1 MENFNCTPQ
10 QVEEVRE
17 KIFKTLRDWSE
28 SEYQEE
34 MAFLG
39 IDDSNMSWERKKIL
53 VILYMLSGVKDKEGW
68 FYIDNIN
75 LSEICEVGERTITR
89 VKRDFERLGIIKIK
103 RGYQGYPTRY
113 KFFENKLNKLP
124 KISKKTSESTLAALA
139 GKNVIPANENEI
151 RKSLI
156 ASLLSSYIEVPANEA
171 NKKDVEKNIL
181 EGGVQYKEQY
191 KDKEKDEYKEQ
202 YKDKEI
208 DKNKDIEKDEYKEGL
223 IMNKIN
229 NNKTMEELIKKLIV
243 SIDNNTRVQL
253 EVNTKL
259 IESNDRNNKELTTSI
274 LSLKNGNETNPSI
287 ETYKK
292 EIEEKDNRVKT
303 LQDEINKIQDEA
315 STLVE
320 KKDIEIENLQEENNK
335 LQDKVNKLQERL
347 NKVTVTANGNETNHS
362 SSIVDKI
369 LSHSLDVV
377 TKHPTK
383 DKAWKQEKELQ
394 EEKQEQSPKVDTKT
408 TVVENNSNND
418 EKNYVLKKLEC
429 EIIKPFKSSII
440 NAKNYEKLMKTQEDF
455 ADVVKKFYTVHND
468 VITSSEMKSIIN
480 EVRTVF
486 QQKEEELTSK
496 VDTNEYSS
504 KSNGIVQVEEDNT
517 NSLQQN
523 PSKEETKETTAVEN
537 SLKEDEAKYNQF
549 QSNKETTPKSENCE
563 EKEEATTE
571 QNTANSKNV
580 EVSKTDTPN
589 YKEKTQE
596 ELDKEL
602 DKTVS
607 SMFLTDTKQAVS
619 TKKSE
624 EVKFPETKVIPLRE
638 GEEKRQ
644 FQELVDNTTINQMLE
659 SYSALDKGKYEEI
672 LTEIRKSVTK
682 GNYPQRI
689 VQAYLNAIEH
699 KGYYCN
705 IQNAMK
711 PLEDTK
717 EVTVT
722 ATSTPKRDSFEE
734 FIKDKMDNIEKN
746 VKECGD
752 ELPFGNKPKSNHQDV
767 EESNCYQSEVEK
779 IAMAATCSYDESQD
793 ALF

>member
-1 MENFNCTPQ
+1 M
-10 QVEEVRE
+10 
-17 KIFKTLRDWSE
+17 
-28 SEYQEE
+28 
-34 MAFLG
+34 
-39 IDDSNMSWERKKIL
+39 
-53 VILYMLSGVKDKEGW
+53 
-68 FYIDNIN
+68 
-75 LSEICEVGERTITR
+75 
-89 VKRDFERLGIIKIK
+89 
-103 RGYQGYPTRY
+103 
-113 KFFENKLNKLP
+113 
-124 KISKKTSESTLAALA
+124 AALA

-156 ASLLSSYIEVPANEA
+156 TSLLSSYIEVPANEA
-171 NKKDVEKNIL
+171 NKKDLEKNIL

-191 KDKEKDEYKEQ
+191 KDK
-202 YKDKEI
+202 

-274 LSLKNGNETNPSI
+274 LSLKNGNETNLSI

-292 EIEEKDNRVKT
+292 EIEEKDNLIKT
-303 LQDEINKIQDEA
+303 LKDEINKIQDEV

-320 KKDIEIENLQEENNK
+320 KKDIEIENLK
-335 LQDKVNKLQERL
+335 TRL
-347 NKVTVTANGNETNHS
+347 NNSIEYFKKIRQYIPKELRTTNGKETNHS
-362 SSIVDKI
+362 SSTSIESKI
-369 LSHSLDVV
+369 ISHSLDVV
-377 TKHPTK
+377 TKYPTK
-383 DKAWKQEKELQ
+383 DKAWKQEQQEKALQ
-394 EEKQEQSPKVDTKT
+394 EAKQEQSPNVDTKT

-496 VDTNEYSS
+496 VDTNESSS

-537 SLKEDEAKYNQF
+537 SSKEDEAKYNQF
-549 QSNKETTPKSENCE
+549 QSNKETTPKTENCE
-563 EKEEATTE
+563 EKKETTAE
-571 QNTANSKNV
+571 PSTANSKNI

-589 YKEKTQE
+589 DKEKTQE

-672 LTEIRKSVTK
+672 LTEIRKAVTK

-705 IQNAMK
+705 LQNAMK

-722 ATSTPKRDSFEE
+722 ATSTPKGDSLEE
-734 FIKDKMDNIEKN
+734 FLKDKVDNIKKN
-746 VKECGD
+746 AEENGN
-752 ELPFGNKPKSNHQDV
+752 ELPFGKNPKSRYQDV
-767 EESNCYQSEVEK
+767 DESNYYQSEEEK
-779 IAMAATCSYDESQD
+779 VAMSATCSYDETQD
-793 ALF
+793 AVF

>member
-34 MAFLG
+34 MTFLG

-156 ASLLSSYIEVPANEA
+156 TSLLSSYIEVPANEA
-171 NKKDVEKNIL
+171 NKKDLEKNIL

-191 KDKEKDEYKEQ
+191 KDKNKDIEKDKN
-202 YKDKEI
+202 
-208 DKNKDIEKDEYKEGL
+208 KNKDIEKDEYKEGL

-274 LSLKNGNETNPSI
+274 LSLKNGNETNLSI

-320 KKDIEIENLQEENNK
+320 KKDIEIEKLKEENNK
-335 LQDKVNKLQERL
+335 LKEENNKLQERL
-347 NKVTVTANGNETNHS
+347 NKVTATANGNKTNHS
-362 SSIVDKI
+362 SYTSNVDKI
-369 LSHSLDVV
+369 ISYQLKSV
-377 TKHPTK
+377 TEHPTK
-383 DKAWKQEKELQ
+383 DKAWKQETT
-394 EEKQEQSPKVDTKT
+394 KQEQSPKVDTKT

-496 VDTNEYSS
+496 VDTNESSS

-523 PSKEETKETTAVEN
+523 TSNEETKETTAVEN
-537 SLKEDEAKYNQF
+537 SSKEDEAKYNQF
-549 QSNKETTPKSENCE
+549 QSNKETTPKTENCE
-563 EKEEATTE
+563 EKKEATAEPSTS
-571 QNTANSKNV
+571 NSKNI

-589 YKEKTQE
+589 DKEKTQE

-659 SYSALDKGKYEEI
+659 SYSALDGDKYKEI
-672 LTEIRKSVTK
+672 LTEIRKAVTK
-682 GNYPQRI
+682 GNYQKKI
-689 VQAYLNAIEH
+689 VNAYIEH
-699 KGYYCN
+699 IWNTYSFDCN
-705 IQNAMK
+705 LQDAMK

-722 ATSTPKRDSFEE
+722 ATSTPKMDSLEE
-734 FIKDKMDNIEKN
+734 FIKDKVDNIEKN

-752 ELPFGNKPKSNHQDV
+752 ELPFGNNSKSNHQDV
-767 EESNCYQSEVEK
+767 DESNYYQSEEEK
-779 IAMAATCSYDESQD
+779 VAMAATCSYDESQD

>member
-34 MAFLG
+34 MTFLG

-156 ASLLSSYIEVPANEA
+156 TSLLSSYIEVPANEA
-171 NKKDVEKNIL
+171 NKKDLEKNIL

-191 KDKEKDEYKEQ
+191 KDKNKDIEK
-202 YKDKEI
+202 
-208 DKNKDIEKDEYKEGL
+208 DKNKDIEKDENKEGL

-259 IESNDRNNKELTTSI
+259 IESNDRNNKEL
-274 LSLKNGNETNPSI
+274 KNGNETNPSI

-320 KKDIEIENLQEENNK
+320 KKDIEIEKLKEENNK
-335 LQDKVNKLQERL
+335 LKERL
-347 NKVTVTANGNETNHS
+347 NKVTATANGNKTNHS
-362 SSIVDKI
+362 SYTSNVDKI
-369 LSHSLDVV
+369 ISYQLKSV
-377 TKHPTK
+377 TEHPTK
-383 DKAWKQEKELQ
+383 DKAWKQEQQEKALQ
-394 EEKQEQSPKVDTKT
+394 EAKQEQSPNVDTKT

-496 VDTNEYSS
+496 VDTNESS
-504 KSNGIVQVEEDNT
+504 SNSNGIVQVEEDNT

-537 SLKEDEAKYNQF
+537 SSKEDEAKYNQF
-549 QSNKETTPKSENCE
+549 QSNKETTPKTENCE
-563 EKEEATTE
+563 EKKEATAE
-571 QNTANSKNV
+571 PSTANSKNV

-589 YKEKTQE
+589 DKEKTKE
-596 ELDKEL
+596 EIDKEFE
-602 DKTVS
+602 KETS

-644 FQELVDNTTINQMLE
+644 FQELVDNQTLNRLLKD
-659 SYSALDKGKYEEI
+659 YSEKRNFDEI
-672 LTEIRKSVTK
+672 LTEIRKAITK
-682 GNYPQRI
+682 GNYPKKI
-689 VQAYLNAIEH
+689 VNAYIEYAWHTYTFDCEVQDAI
-699 KGYYCN
+699 
-705 IQNAMK
+705 K

-717 EVTVT
+717 EEKETT
-722 ATSTPKRDSFEE
+722 AETTSTPKGDSLEE
-734 FIKDKMDNIEKN
+734 FLKDKVDNIKKN
-746 VKECGD
+746 AEENGN
-752 ELPFGNKPKSNHQDV
+752 ELPFGKNPKSRYQDV
-767 EESNCYQSEVEK
+767 DESNYYQSEEEK
-779 IAMAATCSYDESQD
+779 VAMSATCSYDETQD
-793 ALF
+793 AVF

>member
-34 MAFLG
+34 MTFLG

-156 ASLLSSYIEVPANEA
+156 TSLLSSYIEVPANEA
-171 NKKDVEKNIL
+171 NKKDLEKNIL

-191 KDKEKDEYKEQ
+191 KEQ
-202 YKDKEI
+202 YKDK
-208 DKNKDIEKDEYKEGL
+208 NKEKDEYKEGL

-292 EIEEKDNRVKT
+292 EIEEKNNRVKT

-320 KKDIEIENLQEENNK
+320 KKDIETEKLKEENNKLKEENNK
-335 LQDKVNKLQERL
+335 LQEENNKLQERL
-347 NKVTVTANGNETNHS
+347 NKVTATANGNKTNHS
-362 SSIVDKI
+362 SYTSNVDKI
-369 LSHSLDVV
+369 ISYQLKSV
-377 TKHPTK
+377 TEHPTK
-383 DKAWKQEKELQ
+383 DKAWKQEQQEKALQ
-394 EEKQEQSPKVDTKT
+394 EAKQEQSPNVDTKT

-496 VDTNEYSS
+496 VNTNESSS

-537 SLKEDEAKYNQF
+537 SSKEDEAKYNQF
-549 QSNKETTPKSENCE
+549 QSNKETTPKTENCE
-563 EKEEATTE
+563 EKKEATAE
-571 QNTANSKNV
+571 PSTANSKNI

-607 SMFLTDTKQAVS
+607 SMFLTDTKQAVP
-619 TKKSE
+619 TKNSE

-659 SYSALDKGKYEEI
+659 SYSALDEDKYKEI
-672 LTEIRKSVTK
+672 LTEIRKAVTK

-705 IQNAMK
+705 LQNAMK

-722 ATSTPKRDSFEE
+722 ATSTPKMDSLEE
-734 FIKDKMDNIEKN
+734 FIKDKVDNIEKN

-752 ELPFGNKPKSNHQDV
+752 ELPFGNNSKSNHQYVD
-767 EESNCYQSEVEK
+767 ESNYYQSEEEK
-779 IAMAATCSYDESQD
+779 VAMAATCSNDESQD

>member
-394 EEKQEQSPKVDTKT
+394 EAKQEQSPKVDTKT

-496 VDTNEYSS
+496 VDTNESSS
-504 KSNGIVQVEEDNT
+504 KSNGEVQVEEDNT

-537 SLKEDEAKYNQF
+537 SSKEDEAKYNQF
-549 QSNKETTPKSENCE
+549 QSNKETTPKTENCE
-563 EKEEATTE
+563 EKKETTAE
-571 QNTANSKNV
+571 PSTANSKNI

-596 ELDKEL
+596 EL

-659 SYSALDKGKYEEI
+659 SYSALDGDKYKEI
-672 LTEIRKSVTK
+672 LTEIRKAVTK

-705 IQNAMK
+705 LQNAMK

-722 ATSTPKRDSFEE
+722 ATSTPKRDSLEE
-734 FIKDKMDNIEKN
+734 FIKDKVDNIEKN

-752 ELPFGNKPKSNHQDV
+752 ELPFGNNSKSNHQDV
-767 EESNCYQSEVEK
+767 EQSNYYQSEEEK

>member
-139 GKNVIPANENEI
+139 GKDIIPANENEI

-156 ASLLSSYIEVPANEA
+156 TSLLSSYIEVPANEA
-171 NKKDVEKNIL
+171 NKKDLEKNIL

-191 KDKEKDEYKEQ
+191 KDKNKDIEK
-202 YKDKEI
+202 
-208 DKNKDIEKDEYKEGL
+208 DKNKDIEKDENKEGL

-320 KKDIEIENLQEENNK
+320 KKDIEIEKLKEENNK
-335 LQDKVNKLQERL
+335 LKEENNKLKERL
-347 NKVTVTANGNETNHS
+347 NKVTATANGNKTNHS
-362 SSIVDKI
+362 SYTSNVDKI
-369 LSHSLDVV
+369 ISYQLKSV
-377 TKHPTK
+377 TEHPTK
-383 DKAWKQEKELQ
+383 DKAWKQEQQEKALQ
-394 EEKQEQSPKVDTKT
+394 EAKQEQSPNVDTKT

-496 VDTNEYSS
+496 VDTNESSS

-537 SLKEDEAKYNQF
+537 SSKEDEAKYNQF
-549 QSNKETTPKSENCE
+549 QSNKETTPKTENCE
-563 EKEEATTE
+563 EKKETTAE
-571 QNTANSKNV
+571 PSTANSKNI

-589 YKEKTQE
+589 DKEKTQE

-607 SMFLTDTKQAVS
+607 SMFLTDTKQAVP
-619 TKKSE
+619 TKNSE

-644 FQELVDNTTINQMLE
+644 FQELVSNQTINALLE
-659 SYSALDKGKYEEI
+659 GYSALDENKYKEI
-672 LTEIRKSVTK
+672 LTEIRKAVTK

-722 ATSTPKRDSFEE
+722 ATSTPKSDSLEE
-734 FIKDKMDNIEKN
+734 FIKDKVDNIEKN

-752 ELPFGNKPKSNHQDV
+752 ELPFGNNSKSNHQDV
-767 EESNCYQSEVEK
+767 EESNYYQSEEEK

>member
-1 MENFNCTPQ
+1 ME
-10 QVEEVRE
+10 E
-17 KIFKTLRDWSE
+17 KKQSV
-28 SEYQEE
+28 QEE
-34 MAFLG
+34 QTREIFDELRGWNDDDFNEAFQELE
-39 IDDSNMSWERKKIL
+39 IENCNISTEKKKLLVMLNMLDGVKQNGWFFATNQLLCE
-53 VILYMLSGVKDKEGW
+53 LSGMKDRTLTRTKKYFKDLKIINFRRGCKEHST
-68 FYIDNIN
+68 D
-75 LSEICEVGERTITR
+75 
-89 VKRDFERLGIIKIK
+89 
-103 RGYQGYPTRY
+103 Y
-113 KFFENKLNKLP
+113 KFNRKNIINLP
-124 KISKKTSESTLAALA
+124 KIKCGVLPNKSGDSPIVKSGISNSISDSYQVQHATFFNTIENGVPYTETYSNSNTETYSNSNTEIYSKKESYTDS
-139 GKNVIPANENEI
+139 NINNNI
-151 RKSLI
+151 
-156 ASLLSSYIEVPANEA
+156 
-171 NKKDVEKNIL
+171 NKKDNNIMNNLINIL
-181 EGGVQYKEQY
+181 
-191 KDKEKDEYKEQ
+191 
-202 YKDKEI
+202 
-208 DKNKDIEKDEYKEGL
+208 IE
-223 IMNKIN
+223 
-229 NNKTMEELIKKLIV
+229 NNKELIENI
-243 SIDNNTRVQL
+243 N
-253 EVNTKL
+253 
-259 IESNDRNNKELTTSI
+259 RNNKELTTSI

-335 LQDKVNKLQERL
+335 LQDKVNKLQEENNKLQERL

-383 DKAWKQEKELQ
+383 DKAWKQEKALQ
-394 EEKQEQSPKVDTKT
+394 ETTKQEQSPKVDTKT
-408 TVVENNSNND
+408 TVVENDSNND

-440 NAKNYEKLMKTQEDF
+440 NAKNYEKLMKTQEDIC
-455 ADVVKKFYTVHND
+455 DVVENFYTVHKD
-468 VITSSEMKSIIN
+468 VITISDIKPFSN
-480 EVRTVF
+480 ELRTVF
-486 QQKEEELTSK
+486 QQKEEELQQK
-496 VDTNEYSS
+496 TNINEPSS
-504 KSNGIVQVEEDNT
+504 KSNGEVQVEEDNT

-537 SLKEDEAKYNQF
+537 SSKEDEAKYNQF
-549 QSNKETTPKSENCE
+549 QSNKETTPKTENCE
-563 EKEEATTE
+563 EKKETTAE
-571 QNTANSKNV
+571 PSTANSKNI

-589 YKEKTQE
+589 DKEKTQE

-607 SMFLTDTKQAVS
+607 SMFLTDTNQAVS

-659 SYSALDKGKYEEI
+659 SYSALDKVKYEEI
-672 LTEIRKSVTK
+672 LTEIRKTVTK

-689 VQAYLNAIEH
+689 VQAYLNAIEY

-711 PLEDTK
+711 PLEDTI

-722 ATSTPKRDSFEE
+722 ATSTPKRDSIEE
-734 FIKDKMDNIEKN
+734 FIKDKVDNIEKN

>member
-139 GKNVIPANENEI
+139 GKDIIPANENEI

-156 ASLLSSYIEVPANEA
+156 TSLLSSYIEVPANEA
-171 NKKDVEKNIL
+171 NKKDWEKNIL

-191 KDKEKDEYKEQ
+191 KDKNKEK
-202 YKDKEI
+202 

-335 LQDKVNKLQERL
+335 LQEENNKLQERL
-347 NKVTVTANGNETNHS
+347 NKVTATANGNETNHS
-362 SSIVDKI
+362 SSTSNVDKI
-369 LSHSLDVV
+369 ISYQLKSV
-377 TKHPTK
+377 TEHPTK
-383 DKAWKQEKELQ
+383 DKAWKQETT
-394 EEKQEQSPKVDTKT
+394 KQEQSPKVDTKT

-455 ADVVKKFYTVHND
+455 ADVVKKYYTVHND

-496 VDTNEYSS
+496 VDTNESSS
-504 KSNGIVQVEEDNT
+504 KSNGIVQSEEDDT
-517 NSLQQN
+517 KELQQKS
-523 PSKEETKETTAVEN
+523 SKEETKETTAVEN
-537 SLKEDEAKYNQF
+537 SSKEDEAKYNQF

-571 QNTANSKNV
+571 PNTANSKNV

-644 FQELVDNTTINQMLE
+644 FQELVSNQTINALLE
-659 SYSALDKGKYEEI
+659 GYSALDKGKYEEI
-672 LTEIRKSVTK
+672 LTEIRKTVTK

-705 IQNAMK
+705 LQNAMK

-717 EVTVT
+717 EGTETT
-722 ATSTPKRDSFEE
+722 AETTSTPKGDSLEE
-734 FIKDKMDNIEKN
+734 FLKDKVDNIKKN
-746 VKECGD
+746 AEENGN
-752 ELPFGNKPKSNHQDV
+752 ELPFGKNHKSRYQDV
-767 EESNCYQSEVEK
+767 DESNCYQSEEEK
-779 IAMAATCSYDESQD
+779 VAMAATCSYDETQD
-793 ALF
+793 AVF

>member
-1 MENFNCTPQ
+1 ME
-10 QVEEVRE
+10 E
-17 KIFKTLRDWSE
+17 KKQSV
-28 SEYQEE
+28 QEE
-34 MAFLG
+34 QTREIFDELRGWNDDDFNEAFQELE
-39 IDDSNMSWERKKIL
+39 IENCNISTEKKKLLVMLNMLDGVKQKGWFFATNQLLCE
-53 VILYMLSGVKDKEGW
+53 LSGMKDRTLTRTKKYFKDLKIINFRRGCKEHST
-68 FYIDNIN
+68 D
-75 LSEICEVGERTITR
+75 
-89 VKRDFERLGIIKIK
+89 
-103 RGYQGYPTRY
+103 Y
-113 KFFENKLNKLP
+113 KFNRKNIINLP
-124 KISKKTSESTLAALA
+124 KIKCGVLPNKSGESPIVKSGISNSISDSYQVKHATFFNTIENGVPYTETYSNSNTETYSKKESYTDS
-139 GKNVIPANENEI
+139 NINNNI
-151 RKSLI
+151 
-156 ASLLSSYIEVPANEA
+156 
-171 NKKDVEKNIL
+171 NKKDNNIMDNLINIL
-181 EGGVQYKEQY
+181 
-191 KDKEKDEYKEQ
+191 
-202 YKDKEI
+202 
-208 DKNKDIEKDEYKEGL
+208 IE
-223 IMNKIN
+223 
-229 NNKTMEELIKKLIV
+229 NNKELIENI
-243 SIDNNTRVQL
+243 N
-253 EVNTKL
+253 
-259 IESNDRNNKELTTSI
+259 RNNKELTTSI
-274 LSLKNGNETNPSI
+274 LSLKNGNETNLSI

-292 EIEEKDNRVKT
+292 EIEEKDNLIKT
-303 LQDEINKIQDEA
+303 LQDEINKIQDEV

-320 KKDIEIENLQEENNK
+320 KKDIEIENLK
-335 LQDKVNKLQERL
+335 TRL
-347 NKVTVTANGNETNHS
+347 NKSIEYFKKIRQYIPKELRTTNGKETNHS
-362 SSIVDKI
+362 SSTSIESKI
-369 LSHSLDVV
+369 ISHSLDVV
-377 TKHPTK
+377 TKYPTK
-383 DKAWKQEKELQ
+383 DKAWKQEQQEKALQ
-394 EEKQEQSPKVDTKT
+394 EAKQEQSTNVDTKT

-455 ADVVKKFYTVHND
+455 ADVVKKYYTVHND

-496 VDTNEYSS
+496 VNTNESSS
-504 KSNGIVQVEEDNT
+504 KSNGEVQVEEDNT

-537 SLKEDEAKYNQF
+537 SSKEDEAKSNQF
-549 QSNKETTPKSENCE
+549 QSNKETTQKSENCE
-563 EKEEATTE
+563 EKEEATAEPSTS
-571 QNTANSKNV
+571 NSKNI

-607 SMFLTDTKQAVS
+607 SMFLTDTK
-619 TKKSE
+619 KSE

-644 FQELVDNTTINQMLE
+644 FQELIDNTTINQMLE

-672 LTEIRKSVTK
+672 LTEIRKAVTK

-705 IQNAMK
+705 LQNAMK

-722 ATSTPKRDSFEE
+722 ATSTPKRDSLEE
-734 FIKDKMDNIEKN
+734 FIKDKVDNIEKN

-752 ELPFGNKPKSNHQDV
+752 ELPFGNNSKSNHQDV
-767 EESNCYQSEVEK
+767 EESNCYQSEEEK

>member
-156 ASLLSSYIEVPANEA
+156 TSLLSSYIEVPANEA
-171 NKKDVEKNIL
+171 NKKDLEKNIL
-181 EGGVQYKEQY
+181 EGGVQYKDKN
-191 KDKEKDEYKEQ
+191 KDIEK
-202 YKDKEI
+202 
-208 DKNKDIEKDEYKEGL
+208 DKNKDIEKDENKDIEKDENKEGL

-274 LSLKNGNETNPSI
+274 LSLKNGNETNSSI

-292 EIEEKDNRVKT
+292 EIKT

-320 KKDIEIENLQEENNK
+320 KKDIEIENLKKENGTVTENCNK
-335 LQDKVNKLQERL
+335 LQDKVNKLQEENNKLQERL
-347 NKVTVTANGNETNHS
+347 NKVTVTTNCKETSHS
-362 SSIVDKI
+362 PSTSIEDKI

-377 TKHPTK
+377 TKYPTK
-383 DKAWKQEKELQ
+383 DKAWKQEQQKKALQ

-408 TVVENNSNND
+408 TVIENNSNNG
-418 EKNYVLKKLEC
+418 ERNYVLKKLEC
-429 EIIKPFKSSII
+429 EIIKPFKSSIV
-440 NAKNYEKLMKTQEDF
+440 NAKSYEELMKTQEDIC
-455 ADVVKKFYTVHND
+455 DVVENFYTVHKD
-468 VITSSEMKSIIN
+468 VITISDIKPFSN
-480 EVRTVF
+480 ELRTVF
-486 QQKEEELTSK
+486 QQKEEELQQK
-496 VDTNEYSS
+496 TNINEPSS
-504 KSNGIVQVEEDNT
+504 KSNGEVQVEEDNT
-517 NSLQQN
+517 KESETNSN
-523 PSKEETKETTAVEN
+523 R
-537 SLKEDEAKYNQF
+537 F
-549 QSNKETTPKSENCE
+549 QSNKETTPKAENCE
-563 EKEEATTE
+563 EKKETTAE
-571 QNTANSKNV
+571 PNTANSKNV

-589 YKEKTQE
+589 DKEKTQE
-596 ELDKEL
+596 EIDKEFE
-602 DKTVS
+602 KETS

-644 FQELVDNTTINQMLE
+644 FQELVDNQTINRLLKD
-659 SYSALDKGKYEEI
+659 YSEKRNFDEI
-672 LTEIRKSVTK
+672 LTEIRKAITK
-682 GNYPQRI
+682 GNYPKKI
-689 VQAYLNAIEH
+689 VNAYIE
-699 KGYYCN
+699 YAWNTYTFDCEV
-705 IQNAMK
+705 QDAMK

-717 EVTVT
+717 EGTETT
-722 ATSTPKRDSFEE
+722 AETTSTPKGDSLEE
-734 FIKDKMDNIEKN
+734 FLKDKVDNIKKN
-746 VKECGD
+746 AEENGN
-752 ELPFGNKPKSNHQDV
+752 ELPFGKNHKSRYQDV
-767 EESNCYQSEVEK
+767 DESNCYQSEEEK
-779 IAMAATCSYDESQD
+779 VAMAATCSYDETQD
-793 ALF
+793 AVF

>member
-139 GKNVIPANENEI
+139 GKDIIPANENEI

-156 ASLLSSYIEVPANEA
+156 TSLLSSYIEVPANEA

-191 KDKEKDEYKEQ
+191 KEQ
-202 YKDKEI
+202 YKDKNKEK

-274 LSLKNGNETNPSI
+274 LSFKNGNETNPSI

-292 EIEEKDNRVKT
+292 EIEEKNNRVKT

-335 LQDKVNKLQERL
+335 LQDKVNKLQDNVNKLQERL

-383 DKAWKQEKELQ
+383 DKAWKQEKALQ
-394 EEKQEQSPKVDTKT
+394 EAKQEQSPKVDTKT
-408 TVVENNSNND
+408 TVQGNNSN
-418 EKNYVLKKLEC
+418 EGERNYVLQTLDNLKNGWIEK
-429 EIIKPFKSSII
+429 I
-440 NAKNYEKLMKTQEDF
+440 NTVTTEEQLYEYSNESLYQFSDF
-455 ADVVKKFYTVHND
+455 AKIHVEF
-468 VITSSEMKSIIN
+468 
-480 EVRTVF
+480 
-486 QQKEEELTSK
+486 QKESDETFKEL
-496 VDTNEYSS
+496 
-504 KSNGIVQVEEDNT
+504 QP
-517 NSLQQN
+517 LF
-523 PSKEETKETTAVEN
+523 
-537 SLKEDEAKYNQF
+537 EAKYNQF
-549 QSNKETTPKSENCE
+549 QSNKETTPKTENCE
-563 EKEEATTE
+563 EKKEATAE
-571 QNTANSKNV
+571 PSTANSKNI

-589 YKEKTQE
+589 DKEKTQE

-602 DKTVS
+602 DKKVS

-624 EVKFPETKVIPLRE
+624 EVKFPETKVISLRE

-644 FQELVDNTTINQMLE
+644 FQELVSNQTINALLE
-659 SYSALDKGKYEEI
+659 GYSALDENKYKEI
-672 LTEIRKSVTK
+672 LTEIRKAVTN

-711 PLEDTK
+711 PLEYTK

-722 ATSTPKRDSFEE
+722 ATSTPKRDSLEE
-734 FIKDKMDNIEKN
+734 FIKDKVDNIEKN

-752 ELPFGNKPKSNHQDV
+752 ELPFGNNSKSNHQDV
-767 EESNCYQSEVEK
+767 DESNYYQSEEEK
-779 IAMAATCSYDESQD
+779 VAMAATCSYDESQD

>member
-1 MENFNCTPQ
+1 ME
-10 QVEEVRE
+10 E
-17 KIFKTLRDWSE
+17 KKQSV
-28 SEYQEE
+28 QEE
-34 MAFLG
+34 QTREIFDELRGWNDDDFNEAFQELE
-39 IDDSNMSWERKKIL
+39 IENCNISTEKKKLLVMLNMLDGVKQNGWFFATNQLLCE
-53 VILYMLSGVKDKEGW
+53 LSGMKDRTLTRTKKYFKDLKIINFRRGCKEHST
-68 FYIDNIN
+68 D
-75 LSEICEVGERTITR
+75 
-89 VKRDFERLGIIKIK
+89 
-103 RGYQGYPTRY
+103 Y
-113 KFFENKLNKLP
+113 KFNRKNIINLP
-124 KISKKTSESTLAALA
+124 KIKCGVLPNKSGDSPIVKSGISNSISDSYQVQHATFFNTIENGVPYTETYSNSNTETYSKKESYTDS
-139 GKNVIPANENEI
+139 NINNNI
-151 RKSLI
+151 
-156 ASLLSSYIEVPANEA
+156 
-171 NKKDVEKNIL
+171 NKKDNNIMNNLINIL
-181 EGGVQYKEQY
+181 
-191 KDKEKDEYKEQ
+191 
-202 YKDKEI
+202 
-208 DKNKDIEKDEYKEGL
+208 IE
-223 IMNKIN
+223 
-229 NNKTMEELIKKLIV
+229 NNKELIENI
-243 SIDNNTRVQL
+243 N
-253 EVNTKL
+253 
-259 IESNDRNNKELTTSI
+259 RNNKELTTSI
-274 LSLKNGNETNPSI
+274 LSLKNGNETNLSI

-292 EIEEKDNRVKT
+292 EIEEKDNLIKT
-303 LQDEINKIQDEA
+303 LKDEINKIQDEV

-320 KKDIEIENLQEENNK
+320 KKDIEIENLK
-335 LQDKVNKLQERL
+335 TRL
-347 NKVTVTANGNETNHS
+347 NNSIEYFKKIRQYIPKELRTTNGKETNHS
-362 SSIVDKI
+362 SSTSIESKI
-369 LSHSLDVV
+369 ISHSLDVV
-377 TKHPTK
+377 TKYPTK
-383 DKAWKQEKELQ
+383 DKAWKQEQQEKALQ
-394 EEKQEQSPKVDTKT
+394 EAKQEQSPNVDTKT
-408 TVVENNSNND
+408 TVVENNYNND

-468 VITSSEMKSIIN
+468 VITSSEIKSIIN

-496 VDTNEYSS
+496 VDTNESSS

-537 SLKEDEAKYNQF
+537 SSKEDEAKYNQF
-549 QSNKETTPKSENCE
+549 QSNKETTPKTENCE
-563 EKEEATTE
+563 EKKETTAE
-571 QNTANSKNV
+571 PSTANSKNI

-659 SYSALDKGKYEEI
+659 SYSALDKLKYEEI
-672 LTEIRKSVTK
+672 LTEIRKAVTK

-705 IQNAMK
+705 LQNAMK

-722 ATSTPKRDSFEE
+722 ATSTPKRDSLEE
-734 FIKDKMDNIEKN
+734 FIKDKVDNIEKN

-752 ELPFGNKPKSNHQDV
+752 ELPFGNNSKSNHQDV
-767 EESNCYQSEVEK
+767 EESNYYQSEEEN

-793 ALF
+793 DLF

>member
-34 MAFLG
+34 MTFLG

-156 ASLLSSYIEVPANEA
+156 TSLLSSYIEVPANEA
-171 NKKDVEKNIL
+171 NKKDLEKNIL

-191 KDKEKDEYKEQ
+191 KEQYKDKNKEKDEYKES
-202 YKDKEI
+202 
-208 DKNKDIEKDEYKEGL
+208 L

-292 EIEEKDNRVKT
+292 EIEEKNNRVKT

-320 KKDIEIENLQEENNK
+320 KKDIETEKLKEENNKLKEENNK
-335 LQDKVNKLQERL
+335 LQEENNKLQERL
-347 NKVTVTANGNETNHS
+347 NKVTATANGNKTNHS
-362 SSIVDKI
+362 SYTSNVDKI
-369 LSHSLDVV
+369 ISYQLKSV
-377 TKHPTK
+377 TEHPTK
-383 DKAWKQEKELQ
+383 DKAWKQEQQEKALQ
-394 EEKQEQSPKVDTKT
+394 EAKKEQSPNVDTKT

-496 VDTNEYSS
+496 VNTNESSS

-537 SLKEDEAKYNQF
+537 SSKEDEAKYNQF
-549 QSNKETTPKSENCE
+549 QSNKETTPKTENCE
-563 EKEEATTE
+563 EKKEATAE
-571 QNTANSKNV
+571 PSTANSKNI

-607 SMFLTDTKQAVS
+607 SMFLTDTKQAVP
-619 TKKSE
+619 TKNSE

-659 SYSALDKGKYEEI
+659 SYSALDEDKYKEI
-672 LTEIRKSVTK
+672 LTEIRKAVTK

-705 IQNAMK
+705 LQNAMK

-722 ATSTPKRDSFEE
+722 ATSTPKMDSLEE
-734 FIKDKMDNIEKN
+734 FIKDKVDNIEKN

-752 ELPFGNKPKSNHQDV
+752 ELPFGNNSKSNHQYVD
-767 EESNCYQSEVEK
+767 ESNYYQSEEEK
-779 IAMAATCSYDESQD
+779 VAMAATCSNDESQD

>member
-1 MENFNCTPQ
+1 ME
-10 QVEEVRE
+10 E
-17 KIFKTLRDWSE
+17 KKQSV
-28 SEYQEE
+28 QEE
-34 MAFLG
+34 QTREIFDELRGWNDDDFNEAFQELE
-39 IDDSNMSWERKKIL
+39 IENCNISTEKKKLLVMLNMLDGVKQNGWFFATNQLLCE
-53 VILYMLSGVKDKEGW
+53 LSGMKDRTLTRTKKYFKDLKIINFRRGCKEHST
-68 FYIDNIN
+68 D
-75 LSEICEVGERTITR
+75 
-89 VKRDFERLGIIKIK
+89 
-103 RGYQGYPTRY
+103 Y
-113 KFFENKLNKLP
+113 KFNRKNIINLP
-124 KISKKTSESTLAALA
+124 KIKCGVLPNKSGDSPIVKSGISNSISDSYQVQHATFFNTIENGVPYTDTYTEKYSNSNSETYSKKESYTDS
-139 GKNVIPANENEI
+139 NTDNNI
-151 RKSLI
+151 
-156 ASLLSSYIEVPANEA
+156 
-171 NKKDVEKNIL
+171 NKKDNNIMDNLINIL
-181 EGGVQYKEQY
+181 
-191 KDKEKDEYKEQ
+191 
-202 YKDKEI
+202 
-208 DKNKDIEKDEYKEGL
+208 IE
-223 IMNKIN
+223 
-229 NNKTMEELIKKLIV
+229 NNKELIENIN
-243 SIDNNTRVQL
+243 I
-253 EVNTKL
+253 
-259 IESNDRNNKELTTSI
+259 NNKELTTSI
-274 LSLKNGNETNPSI
+274 LSLKNGNETNLSI

-292 EIEEKDNRVKT
+292 EIEEKDNLIKT
-303 LQDEINKIQDEA
+303 LKDEINKIQDEV

-320 KKDIEIENLQEENNK
+320 KKDIEIENLK
-335 LQDKVNKLQERL
+335 TRL
-347 NKVTVTANGNETNHS
+347 NNSIEYFKKIRQYIPNELRTTNGKETNHS
-362 SSIVDKI
+362 SSTSIESKI
-369 LSHSLDVV
+369 ISHSLDVV
-377 TKHPTK
+377 TKYPTK
-383 DKAWKQEKELQ
+383 DKAWKQEQQEKALQ
-394 EEKQEQSPKVDTKT
+394 EAKQEQSPNVDTKT

-496 VDTNEYSS
+496 VDTNESSS

-523 PSKEETKETTAVEN
+523 PSNEETKETTAVEN
-537 SLKEDEAKYNQF
+537 SSKEDEAKYNQF
-549 QSNKETTPKSENCE
+549 QSNKETTQKTENCE
-563 EKEEATTE
+563 EKKETTAE
-571 QNTANSKNV
+571 PSTANSKNI

-659 SYSALDKGKYEEI
+659 SYSALDGDKYKEI
-672 LTEIRKSVTK
+672 LTEIRKAVTK

-705 IQNAMK
+705 LQNAMK

-717 EVTVT
+717 EEKETT
-722 ATSTPKRDSFEE
+722 AETTSTQKGDSLEE
-734 FIKDKMDNIEKN
+734 FLKDKVDNIKKN
-746 VKECGD
+746 AEENGN
-752 ELPFGNKPKSNHQDV
+752 ELPFGKNPKSRYQDV
-767 EESNCYQSEVEK
+767 DESNYYQSEEEKVE
-779 IAMAATCSYDESQD
+779 MSATCSYDETQD
-793 ALF
+793 AVF

>member
-1 MENFNCTPQ
+1 MEEKKQSVLEEQTREIFDELRGWNDDDFNEAFQELEIENCNIST
-10 QVEEVRE
+10 E
-17 KIFKTLRDWSE
+17 KKKLLV
-28 SEYQEE
+28 
-34 MAFLG
+34 ML
-39 IDDSNMSWERKKIL
+39 NML
-53 VILYMLSGVKDKEGW
+53 DGVKQKGW
-68 FYIDNIN
+68 FFATNQLLCELTGMKDRTLTRTKKYFKDLKIIN
-75 LSEICEVGERTITR
+75 FR
-89 VKRDFERLGIIKIK
+89 
-103 RGYQGYPTRY
+103 RGCKEHSTDY
-113 KFFENKLNKLP
+113 KFNRKNIINLP
-124 KISKKTSESTLAALA
+124 KIKCGVLPNKSGDSPIVKSGISNSISDSYQVQHATFFNTIENGVPYTETYSNSNTEKYSKKESYTDS
-139 GKNVIPANENEI
+139 NINNNI
-151 RKSLI
+151 
-156 ASLLSSYIEVPANEA
+156 
-171 NKKDVEKNIL
+171 NKKDNNIMDNLINIL
-181 EGGVQYKEQY
+181 
-191 KDKEKDEYKEQ
+191 
-202 YKDKEI
+202 
-208 DKNKDIEKDEYKEGL
+208 IE
-223 IMNKIN
+223 
-229 NNKTMEELIKKLIV
+229 NNKELIENI
-243 SIDNNTRVQL
+243 N
-253 EVNTKL
+253 
-259 IESNDRNNKELTTSI
+259 RNNKELTTSI

-335 LQDKVNKLQERL
+335 LQDKVNKLQEENNKLQERL

-383 DKAWKQEKELQ
+383 DKAWKQEKALQ
-394 EEKQEQSPKVDTKT
+394 ETTKQEQSPKVDTKT
-408 TVVENNSNND
+408 TVQENNSNND

-496 VDTNEYSS
+496 VDTNESSS

-523 PSKEETKETTAVEN
+523 PSNEETKETTAVEN
-537 SLKEDEAKYNQF
+537 SSKEDEAKYNQF
-549 QSNKETTPKSENCE
+549 QSNKETTPKTENCE
-563 EKEEATTE
+563 EKKETTAE
-571 QNTANSKNV
+571 PSTANSKNI

-672 LTEIRKSVTK
+672 LTEIRKTVTK

-705 IQNAMK
+705 LQNAMK

-722 ATSTPKRDSFEE
+722 ATSTPKRDSLEE

-767 EESNCYQSEVEK
+767 EESNCYQSEEENM
-779 IAMAATCSYDESQD
+779 AMAATCSYDESQD

>member
-1 MENFNCTPQ
+1 MEILNCTHQ

-124 KISKKTSESTLAALA
+124 KIRKKTSESTLAALA

-156 ASLLSSYIEVPANEA
+156 TSLLSSYIEVPANAA
-171 NKKDVEKNIL
+171 NKKDLEKNIL

-191 KDKEKDEYKEQ
+191 KDKNKDIEK
-202 YKDKEI
+202 

-274 LSLKNGNETNPSI
+274 LSLKNGNETNLSI

-292 EIEEKDNRVKT
+292 KIEEKDNLIKT
-303 LQDEINKIQDEA
+303 LKNEINKIQDEV

-320 KKDIEIENLQEENNK
+320 KKDIEIENLK
-335 LQDKVNKLQERL
+335 TRL
-347 NKVTVTANGNETNHS
+347 NNSIEYFKKIRQYIPKELRTTNGKETNHS
-362 SSIVDKI
+362 SSTSIESKI
-369 LSHSLDVV
+369 ISHSLDVV
-377 TKHPTK
+377 TKYPTK
-383 DKAWKQEKELQ
+383 DKAWKQEQQEKALQ
-394 EEKQEQSPKVDTKT
+394 EAKQEQSPNVDTKT

-496 VDTNEYSS
+496 VDTNESSS

-537 SLKEDEAKYNQF
+537 SSKEDEAKYNQF
-549 QSNKETTPKSENCE
+549 QSNKETTPKTENCE
-563 EKEEATTE
+563 EKKEATAE
-571 QNTANSKNV
+571 PNTANSKNV

-589 YKEKTQE
+589 DKEKTQE
-596 ELDKEL
+596 EIDKEFE
-602 DKTVS
+602 KETS

-624 EVKFPETKVIPLRE
+624 EVKFPETKVIPLSE

-644 FQELVDNTTINQMLE
+644 FQELVDNQTLNRLLKD
-659 SYSALDKGKYEEI
+659 YSEKRNFDEI
-672 LTEIRKSVTK
+672 LTEIRKAITK
-682 GNYPQRI
+682 GNYPKKI
-689 VQAYLNAIEH
+689 VNAYIE
-699 KGYYCN
+699 YAWYTYTFDCEV
-705 IQNAMK
+705 QDAMK

-717 EVTVT
+717 EEKETT
-722 ATSTPKRDSFEE
+722 AETTSTPKGDSLEE
-734 FIKDKMDNIEKN
+734 FLKDKVDNIKKN
-746 VKECGD
+746 AEENGN
-752 ELPFGNKPKSNHQDV
+752 ELPFGKNPKSRYQDV
-767 EESNCYQSEVEK
+767 DESNYYQSEEEK
-779 IAMAATCSYDESQD
+779 VAMSATCSYDETQD
-793 ALF
+793 AVF

>member
-34 MAFLG
+34 MTFLG

-156 ASLLSSYIEVPANEA
+156 TSLLSSYIEVPANEA
-171 NKKDVEKNIL
+171 NKKDLEKNIL

-191 KDKEKDEYKEQ
+191 KEQYKDKNKEKDEYKES
-202 YKDKEI
+202 
-208 DKNKDIEKDEYKEGL
+208 L

-292 EIEEKDNRVKT
+292 EIEEKNNRVKT

-320 KKDIEIENLQEENNK
+320 KKDIETEKLKEENNKLKEENNK
-335 LQDKVNKLQERL
+335 LQEENNKLQERL
-347 NKVTVTANGNETNHS
+347 NKVTATANGNKTNHS
-362 SSIVDKI
+362 SYTSNVDKI
-369 LSHSLDVV
+369 ISYQLKSV
-377 TKHPTK
+377 TEHPTK
-383 DKAWKQEKELQ
+383 DKAWKQEQQEKALQ
-394 EEKQEQSPKVDTKT
+394 EAKKEQSPNVDTKT

-496 VDTNEYSS
+496 VNTNESSS

-537 SLKEDEAKYNQF
+537 SSKEDEAKYNQF
-549 QSNKETTPKSENCE
+549 QSNKETTPKTENCE
-563 EKEEATTE
+563 EKKEATAE
-571 QNTANSKNV
+571 PSTANSKNI

-607 SMFLTDTKQAVS
+607 SMFLTDTKQAVP
-619 TKKSE
+619 TKNSE

-659 SYSALDKGKYEEI
+659 SYSALDEDKYKEI
-672 LTEIRKSVTK
+672 LTEIRKAVTK

-705 IQNAMK
+705 LQNAMK

-722 ATSTPKRDSFEE
+722 ATSTPKMDSIEE
-734 FIKDKMDNIEKN
+734 FIKDKVDNIEKN

-752 ELPFGNKPKSNHQDV
+752 ELPFGNNSKSNHQYVD
-767 EESNCYQSEVEK
+767 ESNYYQSEEEK
-779 IAMAATCSYDESQD
+779 VAMAATCSNDESQD

>member
-1 MENFNCTPQ
+1 ME
-10 QVEEVRE
+10 E
-17 KIFKTLRDWSE
+17 KKQSV
-28 SEYQEE
+28 QEE
-34 MAFLG
+34 QTREIFDELRGWNDDDFNEAFQELE
-39 IDDSNMSWERKKIL
+39 IENCNISTEKKKLLVMLNMLDGVKQNGWFFATNQLLCE
-53 VILYMLSGVKDKEGW
+53 LSGMKDRTLTRTKKYFKDLKIINFRRGCKEHST
-68 FYIDNIN
+68 D
-75 LSEICEVGERTITR
+75 
-89 VKRDFERLGIIKIK
+89 
-103 RGYQGYPTRY
+103 Y
-113 KFFENKLNKLP
+113 KFNRKNIINLP
-124 KISKKTSESTLAALA
+124 KIKCGVLPNKSGDSPIVKSGISNSISDSYQVQHATFFNTIENGVPYTETYSNSNTETYSKKESYTDS
-139 GKNVIPANENEI
+139 NINNNI
-151 RKSLI
+151 
-156 ASLLSSYIEVPANEA
+156 
-171 NKKDVEKNIL
+171 NKKDNNIMDNLINIL
-181 EGGVQYKEQY
+181 
-191 KDKEKDEYKEQ
+191 
-202 YKDKEI
+202 
-208 DKNKDIEKDEYKEGL
+208 IE
-223 IMNKIN
+223 
-229 NNKTMEELIKKLIV
+229 NNKELIENI
-243 SIDNNTRVQL
+243 N
-253 EVNTKL
+253 
-259 IESNDRNNKELTTSI
+259 RNNKELTTSI
-274 LSLKNGNETNPSI
+274 LSLKNGNETNLSI

-292 EIEEKDNRVKT
+292 EIEEKDNLIKT
-303 LQDEINKIQDEA
+303 LKDEINKIQDEV

-320 KKDIEIENLQEENNK
+320 KKDIEIENLK
-335 LQDKVNKLQERL
+335 TRL
-347 NKVTVTANGNETNHS
+347 NKSIKYFKKIRQYIPKELRTTNGKETNHS
-362 SSIVDKI
+362 SSTSIESKI
-369 LSHSLDVV
+369 ISHSLDVV
-377 TKHPTK
+377 TKYPTK
-383 DKAWKQEKELQ
+383 DKAWKQEQQEKALQ
-394 EEKQEQSPKVDTKT
+394 EAKQEQSPNVDTKT
-408 TVVENNSNND
+408 TVVENNYNND

-496 VDTNEYSS
+496 VDTNESSS

-537 SLKEDEAKYNQF
+537 SSKEDEAKYNQF
-549 QSNKETTPKSENCE
+549 QSNKETTPKTENCE
-563 EKEEATTE
+563 EKKETTAE
-571 QNTANSKNV
+571 PSTANSKNI

-638 GEEKRQ
+638 GEEKKQ

-672 LTEIRKSVTK
+672 LTEIRKAVTK

-705 IQNAMK
+705 LQNAMK

-722 ATSTPKRDSFEE
+722 ATSTPKRDSLEE
-734 FIKDKMDNIEKN
+734 FIKDKVDNIEKN

-752 ELPFGNKPKSNHQDV
+752 ELPFGNNSKSNHQDV
-767 EESNCYQSEVEK
+767 DESNYYQSEEEK
-779 IAMAATCSYDESQD
+779 VAMAATCSYDESQD

>member
-1 MENFNCTPQ
+1 
-10 QVEEVRE
+10 
-17 KIFKTLRDWSE
+17 
-28 SEYQEE
+28 
-34 MAFLG
+34 
-39 IDDSNMSWERKKIL
+39 
-53 VILYMLSGVKDKEGW
+53 
-68 FYIDNIN
+68 
-75 LSEICEVGERTITR
+75 
-89 VKRDFERLGIIKIK
+89 
-103 RGYQGYPTRY
+103 
-113 KFFENKLNKLP
+113 
-124 KISKKTSESTLAALA
+124 
-139 GKNVIPANENEI
+139 
-151 RKSLI
+151 
-156 ASLLSSYIEVPANEA
+156 
-171 NKKDVEKNIL
+171 
-181 EGGVQYKEQY
+181 
-191 KDKEKDEYKEQ
+191 
-202 YKDKEI
+202 
-208 DKNKDIEKDEYKEGL
+208 
-223 IMNKIN
+223 MNKIN

-292 EIEEKDNRVKT
+292 EIEEKNNRVKT

-320 KKDIEIENLQEENNK
+320 KKDIETEKLKEENNKLKEENNK
-335 LQDKVNKLQERL
+335 LQEENNKLQERL
-347 NKVTVTANGNETNHS
+347 NKVTATANGNKTNHS
-362 SSIVDKI
+362 SYTSNVDKI
-369 LSHSLDVV
+369 ISYQLKSV
-377 TKHPTK
+377 TEHPTK
-383 DKAWKQEKELQ
+383 DKAWKQEQQEKALQ
-394 EEKQEQSPKVDTKT
+394 EAKKEQSPNVDTKT

-496 VDTNEYSS
+496 VNTNESSS

-537 SLKEDEAKYNQF
+537 SSKEDEAKYNQF
-549 QSNKETTPKSENCE
+549 QSNKETTPKTENCE
-563 EKEEATTE
+563 EKKEATAE
-571 QNTANSKNV
+571 PSTANSKNI

-607 SMFLTDTKQAVS
+607 SMFLTDTKQAVP
-619 TKKSE
+619 TKNSE

-659 SYSALDKGKYEEI
+659 SYSALDEDKYKEI
-672 LTEIRKSVTK
+672 LTEIRKAVTK

-705 IQNAMK
+705 LQNAMK

-722 ATSTPKRDSFEE
+722 ATSTPKMDSIEE
-734 FIKDKMDNIEKN
+734 FIKDKVDNIEKN

-752 ELPFGNKPKSNHQDV
+752 ELPFGNNSKSNHQYVD
-767 EESNCYQSEVEK
+767 ESNYYQSEEEK
-779 IAMAATCSYDESQD
+779 VAMAATCSNDESQD

>member
-1 MENFNCTPQ
+1 ME
-10 QVEEVRE
+10 E
-17 KIFKTLRDWSE
+17 KKQSV
-28 SEYQEE
+28 QEE
-34 MAFLG
+34 QTREIFDELRGWNDDDFNEAFQELE
-39 IDDSNMSWERKKIL
+39 IENCNISTEKKKLLVMLNMLDGVKQNGWFFATNQLLCE
-53 VILYMLSGVKDKEGW
+53 LSGMKDRTLTRTKKYFKDLKIINFRRGCKEHST
-68 FYIDNIN
+68 D
-75 LSEICEVGERTITR
+75 
-89 VKRDFERLGIIKIK
+89 
-103 RGYQGYPTRY
+103 Y
-113 KFFENKLNKLP
+113 KFNRKNIINLP
-124 KISKKTSESTLAALA
+124 KIKCGVLPNKSGESPIVKSGISNSISDSYQVKHATFFNTIENGVPYTETYSNSNTEKYSKKESYTDS
-139 GKNVIPANENEI
+139 NINNNI
-151 RKSLI
+151 
-156 ASLLSSYIEVPANEA
+156 
-171 NKKDVEKNIL
+171 NKKDNNIMDNLINIL
-181 EGGVQYKEQY
+181 
-191 KDKEKDEYKEQ
+191 
-202 YKDKEI
+202 
-208 DKNKDIEKDEYKEGL
+208 IE
-223 IMNKIN
+223 
-229 NNKTMEELIKKLIV
+229 NNKELIENI
-243 SIDNNTRVQL
+243 N
-253 EVNTKL
+253 
-259 IESNDRNNKELTTSI
+259 RNNKELTTSI
-274 LSLKNGNETNPSI
+274 LSLKNGNETNLSI

-292 EIEEKDNRVKT
+292 EIEEKDNLIKT
-303 LQDEINKIQDEA
+303 LQDEINKIQDEV

-320 KKDIEIENLQEENNK
+320 KKDIEIENLK
-335 LQDKVNKLQERL
+335 TRL
-347 NKVTVTANGNETNHS
+347 NKSIEYFKKIRQYIPKELRTTNGKETNHS
-362 SSIVDKI
+362 SSTSIESKI
-369 LSHSLDVV
+369 ISHSLDVV
-377 TKHPTK
+377 TKYPTK
-383 DKAWKQEKELQ
+383 DKAWKQEQQEKALQ
-394 EEKQEQSPKVDTKT
+394 EAKQEQSPKVDTKT

-496 VDTNEYSS
+496 VDTNESSS
-504 KSNGIVQVEEDNT
+504 KSNGEVQVEEDNT

-523 PSKEETKETTAVEN
+523 HSKEETKETTAVEN
-537 SLKEDEAKYNQF
+537 SSKEDEAKSNQF
-549 QSNKETTPKSENCE
+549 QSNKETTQKSENCE
-563 EKEEATTE
+563 EKEEATAE
-571 QNTANSKNV
+571 PSTANSKNI

-589 YKEKTQE
+589 DKEKTQE

-607 SMFLTDTKQAVS
+607 SMFLTD

-644 FQELVDNTTINQMLE
+644 FQELVSNQTINALLE
-659 SYSALDKGKYEEI
+659 GYSALDKGKYEEI
-672 LTEIRKSVTK
+672 LTEIRKAVTK

-705 IQNAMK
+705 LQNAMK

-722 ATSTPKRDSFEE
+722 ATSTPKIDSLEE

-767 EESNCYQSEVEK
+767 EESNCYQSKEENM
-779 IAMAATCSYDESQD
+779 AMAATCSYDESQD

>member
-1 MENFNCTPQ
+1 ME
-10 QVEEVRE
+10 E
-17 KIFKTLRDWSE
+17 KKQSV
-28 SEYQEE
+28 QEE
-34 MAFLG
+34 QTREIFDELRGWNDDDFNEAFQELE
-39 IDDSNMSWERKKIL
+39 IENCNISTEKKKLLVMLNMLDGVKQNGWFFATNQLLCE
-53 VILYMLSGVKDKEGW
+53 LSGMKDRTLTRTKKYFKDLKIINFRRGCKEHST
-68 FYIDNIN
+68 D
-75 LSEICEVGERTITR
+75 
-89 VKRDFERLGIIKIK
+89 
-103 RGYQGYPTRY
+103 Y
-113 KFFENKLNKLP
+113 KFNRKNIINLP
-124 KISKKTSESTLAALA
+124 KIKCCVLPNKSGESPIVKSGISNSISDSYQVKHATFFNTIENGVPYTETYSNSNTETYSKKESYTDS
-139 GKNVIPANENEI
+139 NINNNI
-151 RKSLI
+151 
-156 ASLLSSYIEVPANEA
+156 
-171 NKKDVEKNIL
+171 NKKDNNIMDNLINIL
-181 EGGVQYKEQY
+181 
-191 KDKEKDEYKEQ
+191 
-202 YKDKEI
+202 
-208 DKNKDIEKDEYKEGL
+208 IE
-223 IMNKIN
+223 
-229 NNKTMEELIKKLIV
+229 NNKELIENI
-243 SIDNNTRVQL
+243 N
-253 EVNTKL
+253 
-259 IESNDRNNKELTTSI
+259 RNNKELTTSI
-274 LSLKNGNETNPSI
+274 LSLKNGNETNLSI

-292 EIEEKDNRVKT
+292 EIEEKDNLIKT
-303 LQDEINKIQDEA
+303 LQDEINKIQDEV

-320 KKDIEIENLQEENNK
+320 KKDIEIENLK
-335 LQDKVNKLQERL
+335 TRL
-347 NKVTVTANGNETNHS
+347 NKSIEYFKKIRQYIPKELRTTNGKETNHS
-362 SSIVDKI
+362 SSTSIESKI
-369 LSHSLDVV
+369 ISHSLDVV
-377 TKHPTK
+377 TKYPTK
-383 DKAWKQEKELQ
+383 DKAWKQEQQEKALQ
-394 EEKQEQSPKVDTKT
+394 EAKQEQSTNVDTKT

-496 VDTNEYSS
+496 VDTNESSS
-504 KSNGIVQVEEDNT
+504 KSNGEVQVEEDNT

-523 PSKEETKETTAVEN
+523 HSKEETKETTAVEN
-537 SLKEDEAKYNQF
+537 SSKEDEAKSNQF
-549 QSNKETTPKSENCE
+549 QSNKETTQKSDNCE

-571 QNTANSKNV
+571 PNTANSKNV

-607 SMFLTDTKQAVS
+607 SMFLTDTK
-619 TKKSE
+619 KSE

-644 FQELVDNTTINQMLE
+644 FQELVSNQTINALLE
-659 SYSALDKGKYEEI
+659 GYSALDKGKYEEI
-672 LTEIRKSVTK
+672 LTEIRKAVTK

-705 IQNAMK
+705 LQNAMK

-722 ATSTPKRDSFEE
+722 ATSTPKIDSLEE

-767 EESNCYQSEVEK
+767 EESNCYQSEEENM
-779 IAMAATCSYDESQD
+779 AMAATCSYDESQD

>member
-1 MENFNCTPQ
+1 MENLNCTPQ

-124 KISKKTSESTLAALA
+124 KIRKKTSESTLASLA
-139 GKNVIPANENEI
+139 GKDVIPANENEI

-171 NKKDVEKNIL
+171 NKKDGKKNIL

-191 KDKEKDEYKEQ
+191 KDKEQYKE
-202 YKDKEI
+202 K

-320 KKDIEIENLQEENNK
+320 KKDIEIENLKKENGTVTENCNK
-335 LQDKVNKLQERL
+335 LQDKVNKLQEENNKLQERL
-347 NKVTVTANGNETNHS
+347 NKVTATANGNETNHS
-362 SSIVDKI
+362 SSTSNVDKI
-369 LSHSLDVV
+369 ISYQLKSV
-377 TKHPTK
+377 TEHPTK
-383 DKAWKQEKELQ
+383 DKAWKQETT
-394 EEKQEQSPKVDTKT
+394 KQEQSPKVDTKT
-408 TVVENNSNND
+408 TVQGNNSNEG
-418 EKNYVLKKLEC
+418 EKNYVLQKLDNLKNGWIE
-429 EIIKPFKSSII
+429 KI
-440 NAKNYEKLMKTQEDF
+440 NTVTTEEQLFEYSDESLHQFSDF
-455 ADVVKKFYTVHND
+455 AKIHV
-468 VITSSEMKSIIN
+468 E
-480 EVRTVF
+480 F
-486 QQKEEELTSK
+486 QRESDETFKEL
-496 VDTNEYSS
+496 
-504 KSNGIVQVEEDNT
+504 Q
-517 NSLQQN
+517 SLF
-523 PSKEETKETTAVEN
+523 
-537 SLKEDEAKYNQF
+537 EAKYNRF
-549 QSNKETTPKSENCE
+549 QSNMETTPKTENGE
-563 EKEEATTE
+563 EKKETTTE
-571 QNTANSKNV
+571 PNTANSKNV

-589 YKEKTQE
+589 NKEKTQE

-624 EVKFPETKVIPLRE
+624 EVKFPETKVIPLRD

-644 FQELVDNTTINQMLE
+644 FQELVSNQTINALLE
-659 SYSALDKGKYEEI
+659 GYSALDENKYKEI
-672 LTEIRKSVTK
+672 LTEIRKIVTK
-682 GNYPQRI
+682 GNYPKRI
-689 VQAYLNAIEH
+689 VNAYLNYAWDT
-699 KGYYCN
+699 YRFDCN
-705 IQNAMK
+705 LQDATE

-717 EVTVT
+717 EDKETT
-722 ATSTPKRDSFEE
+722 AETTSTPKGDNFEKFKE
-734 FIKDKMDNIEKN
+734 SLDNIEKN
-746 VKECGD
+746 AEENGN
-752 ELPFGNKPKSNHQDV
+752 ELPFGNNQKSNYQDV
-767 EESNCYQSEVEK
+767 DESNYYQSEEEK
-779 IAMAATCSYDESQD
+779 VAMSATCSYDETQD
-793 ALF
+793 AVF

>member
-1 MENFNCTPQ
+1 ME
-10 QVEEVRE
+10 E
-17 KIFKTLRDWSE
+17 KKQSV
-28 SEYQEE
+28 QEE
-34 MAFLG
+34 QTREIFDELRGWNDDDFNEAFQELE
-39 IDDSNMSWERKKIL
+39 IENCNISTEKKKLLVMLNMLDGVKQNGWFFATNQLLCE
-53 VILYMLSGVKDKEGW
+53 LSGMKDRTLTRTKKYFKDLKIINFRRGCKEHST
-68 FYIDNIN
+68 D
-75 LSEICEVGERTITR
+75 
-89 VKRDFERLGIIKIK
+89 
-103 RGYQGYPTRY
+103 Y
-113 KFFENKLNKLP
+113 KFNRKNIINLP
-124 KISKKTSESTLAALA
+124 KIKCGVLPNKSGDSPIVKSGISNSISDSYQVQHATFFNTIENGVPYTETYSNSNTETYSNSNTETYSNSNTEIYSKKESYTDS
-139 GKNVIPANENEI
+139 NINNNI
-151 RKSLI
+151 
-156 ASLLSSYIEVPANEA
+156 
-171 NKKDVEKNIL
+171 NKKDNNIMNNLINIL
-181 EGGVQYKEQY
+181 
-191 KDKEKDEYKEQ
+191 
-202 YKDKEI
+202 
-208 DKNKDIEKDEYKEGL
+208 IE
-223 IMNKIN
+223 
-229 NNKTMEELIKKLIV
+229 NNKELIENI
-243 SIDNNTRVQL
+243 N
-253 EVNTKL
+253 
-259 IESNDRNNKELTTSI
+259 RNNKELTTSI

-335 LQDKVNKLQERL
+335 LQDKVNNLQEENNKLQDKVNKLQEENNKLQERL

-383 DKAWKQEKELQ
+383 DKAWKQEKALQ
-394 EEKQEQSPKVDTKT
+394 ETTKQEQSPKVDTKT
-408 TVVENNSNND
+408 TVVENDSNND

-440 NAKNYEKLMKTQEDF
+440 NAKNYEKLMKTQEDIC
-455 ADVVKKFYTVHND
+455 DVVENFYTVHKD
-468 VITSSEMKSIIN
+468 VITISDIKPFSN
-480 EVRTVF
+480 ELRTVF
-486 QQKEEELTSK
+486 QQKEEELQQK
-496 VDTNEYSS
+496 TNINEPSS
-504 KSNGIVQVEEDNT
+504 KSNGEVQVEEDNT

-537 SLKEDEAKYNQF
+537 SSKEDEAKYNQF
-549 QSNKETTPKSENCE
+549 QSNKETTPKTENCE
-563 EKEEATTE
+563 EKKETTAE
-571 QNTANSKNV
+571 PSTANSKNI

-589 YKEKTQE
+589 DKEKTQE

-607 SMFLTDTKQAVS
+607 SMFLTDTNQAVS

-659 SYSALDKGKYEEI
+659 SYSALDKVKYEEI
-672 LTEIRKSVTK
+672 LTEIRKTVTK

-689 VQAYLNAIEH
+689 VQAYLNAIEY

-711 PLEDTK
+711 PLEDTI

-722 ATSTPKRDSFEE
+722 ATSTPKRDSIEE
-734 FIKDKMDNIEKN
+734 FIKDKVDNIEKN

>member
-39 IDDSNMSWERKKIL
+39 IDDSNISWERKKIL

-156 ASLLSSYIEVPANEA
+156 TSLLSSYIEVPANEA
-171 NKKDVEKNIL
+171 NKKDLKKNIL
-181 EGGVQYKEQY
+181 EGGVQEKDQYKDKEQY
-191 KDKEKDEYKEQ
+191 KDK
-202 YKDKEI
+202 

-320 KKDIEIENLQEENNK
+320 KKDIEIEKLKEENNK
-335 LQDKVNKLQERL
+335 LKEENNKLQERL
-347 NKVTVTANGNETNHS
+347 NKVTATANGNKTNHS
-362 SSIVDKI
+362 SYTSNVDKI
-369 LSHSLDVV
+369 ISYQLKSV
-377 TKHPTK
+377 TEHPTK
-383 DKAWKQEKELQ
+383 DKAWKQEQQEKALQ
-394 EEKQEQSPKVDTKT
+394 EAKQEQSPNVDTKT

-496 VDTNEYSS
+496 VDTNESSS

-523 PSKEETKETTAVEN
+523 PSNEETKETTAVEN
-537 SLKEDEAKYNQF
+537 SSNEDEAKYNQF
-549 QSNKETTPKSENCE
+549 QSNKETTPKTENCE
-563 EKEEATTE
+563 EKKEATAE
-571 QNTANSKNV
+571 PSTANSKNI

-672 LTEIRKSVTK
+672 LTEIRKAVTK

-689 VQAYLNAIEH
+689 VQAYLNTIEH

-705 IQNAMK
+705 LQNAMK

-722 ATSTPKRDSFEE
+722 ATSTPKMDSLEE
-734 FIKDKMDNIEKN
+734 FIKDKVDNIEKN

-752 ELPFGNKPKSNHQDV
+752 ELPFGNKQKSNHQDV
-767 EESNCYQSEVEK
+767 DESNYYQSEEEK
-779 IAMAATCSYDESQD
+779 VAMAATCSYDESQD